1 MCNRFTCNTFIFHSQ
16 FRCQMIYGDNCGD
29 VGSLNIDFS
38 GIQDSETEL
47 REARC
52 HVDKS
57 CFCK

>member
-1 MCNRFTCNTFIFHSQ
+1 MSDD
-16 FRCQMIYGDNCGD
+16 IYGDNCGD